1 MSWADKYVEMLR
13 EGSNVQFR
21 PQGKSMEP
29 LIKSGQL
36 VTMRPVRTLG
46 DAQVGNM
53 VLCKVGG
60 SYYLHLVSALDE
72 NKRIQI
78 SNNQGHV
85 NGWTT
90 LNQVFGVVTKVE

>member
-1 MSWADKYVEMLR
+1 MSWADNYVKMLR
-13 EGSNVQFR
+13 EGSDIQFR
-21 PQGKSMEP
+21 PSGKSMEP

-53 VLCKVGG
+53 VLCRVEGKF
-60 SYYLHLVSALDE
+60 YLHLISAIDE
-72 NKRIQI
+72 NKRLQI

-90 LNQVFGVVTKVE
+90 FQNVFGVVTKVE